1 MHRDL
6 PCVCCSA
13 LGSAGPRANSP
24 RTPCCGAC
32 QCDSCGSATTSYTIS
47 SAAAATPH
55 AYDMRN
61 ADMIYKN
68 YKQPIPELVFI
79 YFHPLTLTNPS
90 QPLPHRS
97 DRSKLIQP
105 RHRSDRSLRPVRP
118 ILPRPQTRIQVVA
131 KLAHKFQIIS
141 RP

>member
-1 MHRDL
+1 MHRGFAFGL
-6 PCVCCSA
+6 LLSTRVSWA
-13 LGSAGPRANSP
+13 LGRLPTNLLLRGLPLRLLWLHKYLVYDLL
-24 RTPCCGAC
+24 RCGC
-32 QCDSCGSATTSYTIS
+32 YTY
-47 SAAAATPH
+47 AH

-97 DRSKLIQP
+97 DRST
-105 RHRSDRSLRPVRP
+105 RPVRP
-118 ILPRPQTRIQVVA
+118 VPVKSTLPPVRPVPPTGQTGPTQTTN
-131 KLAHKFQIIS
+131 
-141 RP
+141 